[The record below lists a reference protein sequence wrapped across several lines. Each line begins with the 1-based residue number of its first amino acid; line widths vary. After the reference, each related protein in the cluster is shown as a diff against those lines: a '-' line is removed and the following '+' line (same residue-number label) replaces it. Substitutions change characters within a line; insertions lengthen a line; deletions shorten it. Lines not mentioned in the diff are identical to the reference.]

1 MTDKGT
7 SEARAET
14 ATEVPLDMPIIARRR
29 IEAEILKHVYDV
41 LRESHGEETARAAI
55 GAAVS
60 RSAIQ
65 QGERFR
71 AALGRD
77 PGFADFAAIMPN
89 WTTGD
94 SLRVEIKAQDAER
107 FDFDVTRC
115 RYAEMYRQMGLGEI
129 GHLLSCNRD
138 GDFCVG
144 YNPKMELTR
153 THTIMQGAKSCD
165 FRYRMKDE
173 KES

>member
-7 SEARAET
+7 SEARAEA

-41 LRESHGEETARAAI
+41 LRESHGEEAARAAI

-77 PGFADFAAIMPN
+77 PGFEDFAAIMPN
-89 WTTGD
+89 WTAND
-94 SLRVEIKAQDAER
+94 SLRIDIKAQDAER
-107 FDFDVTRC
+107 LDFDVTRC

-144 YNPKMELTR
+144 YNPKMQLTR

-173 KES
+173 EKS